1 MRDSAGIV
9 RARWRRWRVRR
20 ALSKALDEAEE
31 RQFHVGSNPLVIFS
45 DHHKGTNDGA
55 DDFLR
60 CESCYNA
67 ALAYYATLNY
77 TLFVLGDA
85 EELMACS
92 ARDAANYHTST
103 LELEAEFHKAG
114 RYERFWG
121 NHDLVWSSP
130 KKFAK
135 FIGRQYFPGLS
146 PREALKLRILGRGK
160 GLGTVF
166 LIHGHQGTLLF
177 HRVVTLILRFGWRPL
192 QNWIKFATTSPAR
205 DWKLRDAHDQNLA
218 EWAADQP
225 DLVLIAGHTH
235 RPVFWDRGPMPDVEV
250 QEAEAQER
258 LREAKLIGNDQAIA
272 QARALLEYV
281 RAEIERVRA
290 QVPDPPPT
298 PCYFNTGCC
307 SFADGDIT
315 GLEIADEK
323 IRLIRWSAKDGA
335 PQREVLEHA
344 EADLAEVFKEVK
356 SGQ

>member
-1 MRDSAGIV
+1 MRV
-9 RARWRRWRVRR
+9 RWRRWRVRR
-20 ALSKALDEAEE
+20 ALGKALAEAEE
-31 RQFHVGSNPLVIFS
+31 REFHVRSDPLVIFS

-60 CESCYNA
+60 CERCYNA

-92 ARDAANYHTST
+92 AREAASYHRST
-103 LELEAEFHKAG
+103 LELEAEFHKAD

-121 NHDLVWSSP
+121 NHDLVWGSP

-146 PREALKLRILGRGK
+146 PREGLKLRILGRDEELGRDK
-160 GLGTVF
+160 ELGTLF
-166 LIHGHQGTLLF
+166 LVHGHQGTVFF
-177 HRVVTLILRFGWRPL
+177 HRTVSLVLRFGWRPM

-205 DWKLRDAHDQNLA
+205 DWKLRDSHDQILA

-235 RPVFWDRGPMPDVEV
+235 RPVFWDREPTPDVAIR
-250 QEAEAQER
+250 EAEAQES
-258 LREAKLIGNDQAIA
+258 LREATLIGGDEAVA

-281 RAEIERVRA
+281 RAEIERVGA

-307 SFADGDIT
+307 SFSDGDIT

-323 IRLIRWSAKDGA
+323 IRLVRWSAKDGA

-344 EADLAEVFKEVK
+344 EADLTEVFKAVK
-356 SGQ
+356 GGQ